1 MRHQALFDHV
11 MTSGLRD
18 WLDSQA
24 TAREEAK
31 RQNLQTLT
39 IGMGI
44 AVAVAIAVM
53 AFMPSEP
60 QNGLV
65 AGALIGGI
73 TWWIANLPVQAITQQ
88 IKVRANEELGAALGL
103 TYHPK
108 GTPGSD
114 FDLATRLGLLPAEPD
129 HVDCSDFWVG
139 KFGSSDGTLH
149 EAHLQEYE
157 QEGKRRRLVTVFRG
171 VVMGYQF
178 ARPFSSTTL
187 VRQDMG
193 LLNGLFNFGSR
204 LTGPKLE
211 PVKMV
216 HPDFERRFEVVTSD
230 QIEGRYLLHP
240 AFCERLMEMEAAF
253 NGQNMRLAFAQGRV
267 VVVIETDDMFESGGI
282 EADGDDARFATTI
295 DQLGSLID
303 LTQALNERPR

>member
-114 FDLATRLGLLPAEPD
+114 FDLATRLGRARITLDMPDQVRAGMFAEADILVASRSAIAVP
-129 HVDCSDFWVG
+129 VTAVG
-139 KFGSSDGTLH
+139 S
-149 EAHLQEYE
+149 
-157 QEGKRRRLVTVFRG
+157 EGKETTVMTVKDG
-171 VVMGYQF
+171 VVH
-178 ARPFSSTTL
+178 RTVITTGIRDGGW
-187 VRQDMG
+187 V
-193 LLNGLFNFGSR
+193 
-204 LTGPKLE
+204 
-211 PVKMV
+211 
-216 HPDFERRFEVVTSD
+216 EVVSGLAEGD
-230 QIEGRYLLHP
+230 QIVAKAG
-240 AFCERLMEMEAAF
+240 AF
-253 NGQNMRLAFAQGRV
+253 V
-267 VVVIETDDMFESGGI
+267 T
-282 EADGDDARFATTI
+282 DGDKINPISAAT
-295 DQLGSLID
+295 
-303 LTQALNERPR
+303 N